1 MDISKDIN
9 DKSDQLNEIVNQFNQ
24 KNGSIISKLE
34 TMKTELSG
42 HQSRCNASK
51 TLSTS
56 VSDFCS
62 IMKVIS
68 LVFMP
73 FT

>member
-51 TLSTS
+51 TLST
-56 VSDFCS
+56 
-62 IMKVIS
+62 
-68 LVFMP
+68 
-73 FT
+73 